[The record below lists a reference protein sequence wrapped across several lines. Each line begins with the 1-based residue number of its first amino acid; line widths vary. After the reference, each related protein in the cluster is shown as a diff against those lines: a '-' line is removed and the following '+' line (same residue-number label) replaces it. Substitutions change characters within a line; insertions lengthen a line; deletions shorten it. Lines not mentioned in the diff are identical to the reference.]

1 MTLQVSA
8 KSSEQK
14 PRDNFNLKTTTPDG
28 IRAFDRF
35 RVFHVWLK
43 SMKLQIKKV
52 QCINIAGS
60 KPHLASWND
69 KKVWAGIINSLF
81 AP

>member
-1 MTLQVSA
+1 MTLQVYA
-8 KSSEQK
+8 KLSEQK
-14 PRDNFNLKTTTPDG
+14 PRDNFNLNTKTPDG
-28 IRAFDRF
+28 IQVFDRC
-35 RVFHVWLK
+35 RAFHVWLN
-43 SMKLQIKKV
+43 SMKLQIKYV

-69 KKVWAGIINSLF
+69 KKVWAAIINSLF